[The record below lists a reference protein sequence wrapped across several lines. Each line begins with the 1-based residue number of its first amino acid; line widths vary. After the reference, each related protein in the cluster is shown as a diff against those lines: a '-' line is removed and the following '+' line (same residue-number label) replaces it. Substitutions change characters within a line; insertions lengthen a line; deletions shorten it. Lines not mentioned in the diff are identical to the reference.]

1 MWGAIKKALN
11 STLGTG
17 GFAPLDSIDKK
28 ESYKSFY
35 NIMAF
40 LQYCT
45 NYFYDKTNEINSVQT
60 LRKDSFSFS
69 DGAKMLILHPD
80 TKIMPQINAFGS
92 DKIWFFPNGFKSLD
106 CVVNHSY
113 SPLRIIE
120 IPETI
125 EFIRSDAFRN
135 LGENEKVIIH
145 KKRGQVSGHPWGHPY
160 ESNIFYL
167 EE

>member
-1 MWGAIKKALN
+1 M
-11 STLGTG
+11 
-17 GFAPLDSIDKK
+17 
-28 ESYKSFY
+28 
-35 NIMAF
+35 
-40 LQYCT
+40 
-45 NYFYDKTNEINSVQT
+45 QT
-60 LRKDSFSFS
+60 LRKDSFSCS